1 MDDPVLLSPVRIL
14 EGPGQDERQ
23 GAVFIDSGVLVGF
36 DHTAYAMAAQR
47 NVEPTDASSQLI
59 APCLVDPHS
68 ILELP
73 FSGHA
78 ETLNSLVNC
87 ASAAGFGQLAL
98 LPRATPWRDRPEGVA
113 PLVRRDPDQLQ
124 VHLWGAFSS
133 GGRGVDLAPHGDLL
147 ENGAVGLADDDA
159 MIPQPLLERGLVLGE
174 MGTAPVLIA
183 PRDGDLQGEGMVR
196 EGTETLR
203 AGWVPDPLSSE
214 SLPMAQLIAL
224 QRRHP
229 GRRLQV
235 MNISTA
241 DAVEQLRRADP
252 APMGSVCWWHLLMD
266 NNGMGP
272 CDPGWRVR
280 PSLGDRDDRQALRQ
294 GLRDG
299 TIQAISVHAVPL
311 DEEDML
317 LPTDQRPPG
326 LSGHHLVLP
335 ALWDALIREGGFQ
348 IRELWQALSFGPSA
362 MLNQPVE
369 VLREGS
375 RRWLL
380 FDPDHRWTVTRQD
393 ISAPSAANVPLLGDE
408 LQGRVIACGLN
419 R

>member
-1 MDDPVLLSPVRIL
+1 MRDPLLLSPVRIL
-14 EGPGQDERQ
+14 EGPGQAERP
-23 GAVFIDSGVLVGF
+23 GAVFLEGGVLTGF
-36 DHTAYAMAAQR
+36 DQTAVALAAQR
-47 NVEPTDASSQLI
+47 NVEATDASSQLI

-87 ASAAGFGQLAL
+87 ASAGGYGQLAL
-98 LPRATPWRDRPEGVA
+98 LPRAAPWRDRPEGIA
-113 PLVRRDPDQLQ
+113 PLARRNADQLQ
-124 VHLWGAFSS
+124 IHLWGSFSI
-133 GGRGVDLAPHGDLL
+133 GGMGADLAPHGDLL
-147 ENGAVGLADDDA
+147 QHGAIGLADDDA
-159 MIPQPLLERGLVLGE
+159 MIPQPLLERGLLLGE
-174 MGTAPVLIA
+174 MGSAPVLTA
-183 PRDGDLQGEGMVR
+183 PRDVDLQGEGMVR

-203 AGWVPDPLSSE
+203 AGWIPDPLSSE

-229 GRRLQV
+229 ERRLRV
-235 MNISTA
+235 MNISTR
-241 DAVEQLRRADP
+241 DAVDQLRRADP
-252 APMGSVCWWHLLMD
+252 APMGSVCWWHLLMH
-266 NNGMGP
+266 NNGMGL

-280 PSLGDRDDRQALRQ
+280 PSLGNRDDREALRQ

-299 TIQAISVHAVPL
+299 TIEAIAVHAVPL

-335 ALWDALIREGGFQ
+335 ALWDALIRQGDFQ

-362 MLNQPVE
+362 MLNLPMEKLQA
-369 VLREGS
+369 GS

-380 FDPDHRWTVTRQD
+380 FDPDHRWTVKRHGVA
-393 ISAPSAANVPLLGDE
+393 APSAANLPLLEQE
-408 LQGRVIACGLN
+408 LQGRVIACGLS